1 MDETNNKLFTHKGK
15 VYRLEETNLL
25 SCHGCVAD
33 GDKVLCSELP
43 LCSGDGMCFIYK
55 EVTDHEND

>member
-1 MDETNNKLFTHKGK
+1 MDETNNELFTHKGR

-33 GDKVLCSELP
+33 GDMVLCSELP
-43 LCSGDGMCFIYK
+43 LCSGDGTCFIYK